1 MNLHPKRDYVMC
13 FPPIVFLI
21 EFQIWLLLFMTSF
34 SLFHYVHY
42 FFVIV
47 HIIFF
52 LQRFKFQIIYVQI
65 NAFLL
70 ILLSTLHFCELICR
84 FFGCSIM
91 INKKTIYPIVE
102 MDDLD
107 FIIGDIAFVENSQL
121 HQHFIL

>member
-1 MNLHPKRDYVMC
+1 MNFTPKKGLCNVFSTHHLFNWTPNMISFIYDKF
-13 FPPIVFLI
+13 FPL
-21 EFQIWLLLFMTSF
+21 
-34 SLFHYVHY
+34 SLCAL

-47 HIIFF
+47 CNIFF
-52 LQRFKFQIIYVQI
+52 LQKFKFQIIYVQI